1 MAKDTRPYF
10 TLTNEYP
17 EHRKIRRLS
26 DKAFRLHVT
35 LIGLCNGDR
44 SDGIVGKHDLER
56 LGPKPGQELIK
67 AGLILELGDD
77 TFQMH
82 DYLAHQ
88 PSRIEIEKR
97 ISEKRKAGK
106 VGGEKSNHTRNHV
119 NKGFIE
125 PNCEWCPGNEPDPE

>member
-17 EHRKIRRLS
+17 EHRKIRPLS

-67 AGLILELGDD
+67 AGLILKLDD
-77 TFQMH
+77 GTFLMH
-82 DYLAHQ
+82 DYLSHQ
-88 PSRIEIEKR
+88 PSKIEIEKR
-97 ISEKRKAGK
+97 IREKQDAGRI
-106 VGGEKSNHTRNHV
+106 GGAKSSHTRNHAR
-119 NKGFIE
+119 KGVFD
-125 PNCEWCPGNEPDPE
+125 PNCEWCPPPEPDPE